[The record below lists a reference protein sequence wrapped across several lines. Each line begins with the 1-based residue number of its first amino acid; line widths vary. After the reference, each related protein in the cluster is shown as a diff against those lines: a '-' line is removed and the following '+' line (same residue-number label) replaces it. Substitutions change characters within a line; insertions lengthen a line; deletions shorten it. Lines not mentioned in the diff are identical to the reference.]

1 MKYKFFHLVI
11 SLRLN
16 CTASAKISVI
26 SISPLC
32 NSVTLFLSNLGV
44 DDVEA
49 RGWGGEGCR
58 SSVDTHYEGLLDG
71 YRRKRDG
78 SAESQYRPTDW
89 TYLPEPARLRWHRVL
104 SRPRTGWNSTHWWTR
119 QWADP

>member
-11 SLRLN
+11 TLRLN

-26 SISPLC
+26 SPLSY
-32 NSVTLFLSNLGV
+32 SVTLSLSNLGV

-49 RGWGGEGCR
+49 CGWGGEGCR

-71 YRRKRDG
+71 YRRKRG
-78 SAESQYRPTDW
+78 KC
-89 TYLPEPARLRWHRVL
+89 
-104 SRPRTGWNSTHWWTR
+104 
-119 QWADP
+119 